1 MKVFVTGAA
10 GYIGSV
16 VAERLIEQGH
26 SVVAF
31 DNLQEGN
38 RKAVHPEAFFVYG
51 DICDRGALMAAFAA
65 HRPDAVVHLAAMVVV
80 DESVRDPGLHYRINF
95 CGGINLLDAM
105 VSFGC
110 PTIVFSSTAAV
121 YGEPDT
127 VPISEDS
134 AQIPVNPY
142 GETKLQFEKALVW
155 YRNAHGIR
163 HVSLR
168 YFNACGATRRYGES
182 RRMETHIIPLLFE
195 VALGQREKFRLF
207 GSDYPTP
214 DGTCVRDY
222 VHVADIADAHIG
234 ALRKAESLGGAA
246 FNLGSGTGYSNL
258 EVVEAV
264 RKVTG
269 HPVPFE
275 WAERRPGDPAALVA
289 SNAKAK
295 SELGWQPSFTD
306 LAAMIETAW
315 AWRREHPHGYV

>member
-1 MKVFVTGAA
+1 MKVLVTGAA

-16 VAERLIEQGH
+16 VAERLIEQGY

-38 RKAVHPEAFFVYG
+38 RKAVHPEAVFVYG
-51 DICDRGALMAAFAA
+51 DICDRGALMSAFAA

-95 CGGINLLDAM
+95 NGSINVLDSM
-105 VSFGC
+105 VAFGC

-127 VPISEDS
+127 VPISEDFP
-134 AQIPVNPY
+134 QVPVNPY
-142 GETKLQFEKALVW
+142 GETKLQFEKALGW

-168 YFNACGATRRYGES
+168 YFNACGATSRFGES
-182 RRMETHIIPLLFE
+182 RRKETHIIPLLFE
-195 VALGQREKFRLF
+195 VALGHREKFSLF
-207 GSDYPTP
+207 GSDYPTR

-222 VHVADIADAHIG
+222 VHVADIADAHIA
-234 ALRKAESLGGAA
+234 ALAKADDLGGAA

-264 RKVTG
+264 RQVTG

-295 SELGWQPSFTD
+295 SELGWQPSYTD
-306 LAAMIETAW
+306 LAAMVETAW